1 MSHILQKAA
10 APVSYN
16 FYQVSPLLRL
26 IIYYFWEVFKILPNI
41 YSTPALCRLSFLHL
55 FDHNNNNNN
64 QNKSKQ
70 ACASIVAIVFSA
82 YLLPAS
88 ASIRT
93 VRACALGIYASAHKR
108 SVLIS
113 SAFLS
118 GKAVHFF
125 FDIVFVNLALFCL
138 KFGTKLA
145 ANCPKRPKNIFG
157 NAWCRE

>member
-1 MSHILQKAA
+1 MICVIDTFVIYHIYCSKPLHQSVITLPSFTTSKTDNLLFLGSFQNTSEHILK
-10 APVSYN
+10 P
-16 FYQVSPLLRL
+16 
-26 IIYYFWEVFKILPNI
+26 
-41 YSTPALCRLSFLHL
+41 PALCRLSFLHL
-55 FDHNNNNNN
+55 FDHNNNNN

-125 FDIVFVNLALFCL
+125 
-138 KFGTKLA
+138 
-145 ANCPKRPKNIFG
+145 
-157 NAWCRE
+157 